1 MDKLSLIRKPVEQEF
16 LLYDQ
21 LYETTLRSDNPLL
34 NEVLTHTA
42 LHRGKQLR
50 PLLTLLAAKIC
61 NPVTQK
67 TLQTAVALELLHTAT
82 LMHDDVVDNS
92 PMRRGMP
99 SVQAQWSNK
108 VAVLVGDY
116 LFAKVIGITAD
127 IRHGRILSI
136 VAHLGQMLS
145 SGELLQLHAGG
156 SMWITE
162 EQYFRIIDQKTA
174 QLFQA
179 CVEAGAESAGCT
191 QRQRTALREF
201 GRLFGL
207 CFQMK
212 DDIFDYSDS
221 EELGKPTMNDIRDG
235 KVTLPLIISLQ
246 RAPQQDEEHI
256 LTMAKALASHNE
268 RINAHKAE
276 EEIKA
281 FVMRYQGIQYA
292 NHKMEQLRTQAV
304 ALLNIFH
311 DPYPKDGANQ
321 PPTPKNALI
330 QLLSYAINRLY

>member
-92 PMRRGMP
+92 PMRRGVP

-246 RAPQQDEEHI
+246 RAPQQEAEHI
-256 LTMAKALASHNE
+256 RTIAEALASHDE